1 MRIKPYYLAPVLP
14 SGAAA
19 AAIIAA
25 PSAIVAPARPQQA
38 GIVTTPMTGP
48 HTGGS
53 YCGDSAA
60 ATTNTAT
67 IAARRVYPLAVPQTD
82 KTQTLEPGNV
92 LGRRRSGFYVA
103 GLLTAEVTSTMR
115 CLVNG

>member
-1 MRIKPYYLAPVLP
+1 MIEDEDGHTTHRRTATMRIKPYYLAPVLA

-53 YCGDSAA
+53 YCADFCGSYNEYGYYRGA
-60 ATTNTAT
+60 
-67 IAARRVYPLAVPQTD
+67 
-82 KTQTLEPGNV
+82 PGIPTR
-92 LGRRRSGFYVA
+92 GPSDR
-103 GLLTAEVTSTMR
+103 
-115 CLVNG
+115 